1 MWWSYVRMCSH
12 RKETLMERTLG
23 APRRG
28 TVIGLVA
35 AAVGIV
41 LLMVA
46 GVDMPVVPPGLVML
60 AVAAVAAAVSGRR
73 WVAVVA
79 VLVGVAELVGLLASG
94 SATNLFSPGTF
105 LVGTGTWIRL
115 VGTLVAIAA
124 GSIWLV
130 RNRQSATAGN
140 RLGPHHLLRFHTTG
154 TPSLWCSVASTS
166 QRGLCRSTALASVWM
181 PRLIRCSVT
190 LPKPSTR
197 AGGSGSGSPL
207 ASAGTNR

>member
-1 MWWSYVRMCSH
+1 
-12 RKETLMERTLG
+12 MEGTLG

-73 WVAVVA
+73 WVAIVA
-79 VLVGVAELVGLLASG
+79 VLVGVAELVGLMASG

-105 LVGTGTWIRL
+105 LVGTGTWVRL

-130 RNRQSATAGN
+130 RNRQSAPA
-140 RLGPHHLLRFHTTG
+140 
-154 TPSLWCSVASTS
+154 
-166 QRGLCRSTALASVWM
+166 
-181 PRLIRCSVT
+181 
-190 LPKPSTR
+190 
-197 AGGSGSGSPL
+197 
-207 ASAGTNR
+207 

>member
-1 MWWSYVRMCSH
+1 MH
-12 RKETLMERTLG
+12 EGTLG

-41 LLMVA
+41 LLMAA

-94 SATNLFSPGTF
+94 SATNLFSPGSF
-105 LVGTGTWIRL
+105 MVGTGTWIRL
-115 VGTLVAIAA
+115 VGTVVAIAA
-124 GSIWLV
+124 ASTWLV
-130 RNRQSATAGN
+130 RHRQPATA
-140 RLGPHHLLRFHTTG
+140 
-154 TPSLWCSVASTS
+154 
-166 QRGLCRSTALASVWM
+166 
-181 PRLIRCSVT
+181 
-190 LPKPSTR
+190 
-197 AGGSGSGSPL
+197 
-207 ASAGTNR
+207 